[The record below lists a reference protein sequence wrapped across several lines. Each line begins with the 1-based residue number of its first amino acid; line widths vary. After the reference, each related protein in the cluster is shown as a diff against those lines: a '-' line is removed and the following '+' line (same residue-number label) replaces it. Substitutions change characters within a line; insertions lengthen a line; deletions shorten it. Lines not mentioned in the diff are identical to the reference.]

1 MRVGCRGSAL
11 ILIRIYIL
19 RTFKYN
25 GTRIKDRGELRDF
38 PEKKL
43 TPEKLQRL
51 KEKGWEEVIKKSKP
65 KPKTKAK
72 KKNDA

>member
-1 MRVGCRGSAL
+1 M
-11 ILIRIYIL
+11 

-38 PEKKL
+38 SEKNL

-51 KEKGWEEVIKKSKP
+51 KEKGWEEVIKKAKP
-65 KPKTKAK
+65 KPKAKAK
-72 KKNDA
+72 KKK